1 MGIRFVHASETEC
14 YNNSNIVQY
23 FFSVKVDNW
32 EEHEIVGRRFAD
44 AVSQVNGTAYTIGNA
59 AIELYIGFGYSDD
72 YSAFRGVDISTTIE
86 LPGGGS
92 YGFDLPASR
101 IQSVVEETWM
111 GLEEMLHYVADV
123 HGRK

>member
-1 MGIRFVHASETEC
+1 M
-14 YNNSNIVQY
+14 
-23 FFSVKVDNW
+23 DNW
-32 EEHEIVGRRFAD
+32 EEHEVVGNRFAD
-44 AVSQVNGTAYTIGNA
+44 AVRRVNGTEYTVGNA

-72 YSAFRGVDISTTIE
+72 YSAFRGVDVSTTIE

-92 YGFDLPASR
+92 YGFDIPANR
-101 IQSVVEETWM
+101 IQSVVEETWL